1 MNQKIQTQ
9 EFTEEKKV
17 MKKTNKRKKNDN
29 FNVVFQF
36 MSFHFIWLAII
47 IQLDPVSR
55 VTGIA
60 GWYWILGI
68 KCSDTMGVGLEY

>member
-47 IQLDPVSR
+47 IQQDPVSR
-55 VTGIA
+55 VTGIP
-60 GWYWILGI
+60 GWN
-68 KCSDTMGVGLEY
+68 